1 MPEVLFTN
9 QLNFTLRYT
18 GAYEGYPAPRDGYG
32 GRRYEIFFYLQT
44 IIANSLQVISPVSM
58 IRSTNSRTFEVTS
71 SIEAALVAYI
81 LVLLMRQG
89 KSPLG
94 SILLSKFPRIQ
105 CEKNCSNWIKQDI
118 CLRHNFLEIFYC
130 SSCNWTNI
138 LKCNIDSVIHFVDFP
153 LGFFFFLGIKRLEY
167 PSRWRTE

>member
-1 MPEVLFTN
+1 MKATQLLVMDMEVAGMKF
-9 QLNFTLRYT
+9 
-18 GAYEGYPAPRDGYG
+18 
-32 GRRYEIFFYLQT
+32 FFYLQT

-94 SILLSKFPRIQ
+94 SILLSKFP
-105 CEKNCSNWIKQDI
+105 
-118 CLRHNFLEIFYC
+118 LY
-130 SSCNWTNI
+130 
-138 LKCNIDSVIHFVDFP
+138 SV
-153 LGFFFFLGIKRLEY
+153 
-167 PSRWRTE
+167 